1 MAKLAQDPV
10 ETALN
15 KALPAPEDTVAR
27 LYVEL
32 RRMAAGFEFRPSE
45 RLNESRLALHLGASR
60 TPLREALNRLV
71 AEGFLDFRSGQ
82 GFFCRALSPEGIFH
96 LYEARAAI
104 ECAALCATIER
115 AEDAAIADLA
125 AYLDRTETSYVRS
138 TDPIELLEMDE
149 TFHVRLCALAGNPEF
164 DSMLANINGRIRYVR
179 AIDLKQMR
187 ATGAVTERLSAHR
200 RVLQA
205 LVARDGAAA
214 TQAMRAHIEKRRD
227 QATEAVRFAFADIYS
242 PKEDAE

>member
-1 MAKLAQDPV
+1 MT
-10 ETALN
+10 E
-15 KALPAPEDTVAR
+15 ALPTPEDTVAR
-27 LYVEL
+27 LYAEL

-104 ECAALCATIER
+104 ECAALGAAIDR
-115 AEDAAIADLA
+115 AEEAAIADLA
-125 AYLDRTETSYVRS
+125 ACLDRTEGAYIRS
-138 TDPIELLEMDE
+138 TDPVELLEMKE
-149 TFHVRLCALAGNPEF
+149 SFHVRLCALAGNPEF
-164 DSMLANINGRIRYVR
+164 DGILANINGRIRYVR
-179 AIDLKQMR
+179 SIDLKQVR
-187 ATGAVTERLSAHR
+187 ASGAVGEQRLSAHR

-205 LVARDGAAA
+205 LVARDRAAA
-214 TQAMRAHIEKRRD
+214 TGALRAHIEKRRD
-227 QATEAVRFAFADIYS
+227 QATEAMRLAFADIYA
-242 PKEDAE
+242 PKGELE